1 MWNISNT
8 WAALK
13 QRMQN
18 VNVKLNTVL
27 PWQKKSI
34 QQEEGS
40 FQLQI
45 GFQFKEETAEILHL
59 EQIALYG
66 AEIWHFRK

>member
-1 MWNISNT
+1 
-8 WAALK
+8 
-13 QRMQN
+13 MQN

-66 AEIWHFRK
+66 AEI